1 MATSNE
7 QKDVRQ
13 PAPAPDQ
20 PQRSDNLLPADSES
34 DDGRFEVAEE
44 VSLDQQSD
52 AARRIGQASPDPL
65 PDTTARQPDPEYD
78 LGHSSPDPAPHA
90 PER

>member
-1 MATSNE
+1 MATRNE
-7 QKDVRQ
+7 QKDASQ
-13 PAPAPDQ
+13 PAPGQ

-52 AARRIGQASPDPL
+52 ATRRIGQASPDPV
-65 PDTTARQPDPEYD
+65 PGITTRPGPEDD
-78 LGHSSPDPAPHA
+78 LGQASPDPAPQA